1 MTITI
6 VGIQRI
12 DFKNDKGERIAG
24 KKLHCVVEDEQG
36 ADVRGKVTK
45 TLFIS
50 ENAAYQA
57 DNAVVGKHTQHTVS
71 PVKGSCRSDRSKMIV
86 KEGIGMKKRYRLCLW
101 PCL

>member
-57 DNAVVGKHTQHTVS
+57 DNAVVGKTYTAYGE
-71 PVKGSCRSDRSKMIV
+71 PG
-86 KEGIGMKKRYRLCLW
+86 KKALAVLIEAK
-101 PCL
+101 